1 MRLALM
7 LAWQGSKACGAAE
20 LVLLLS
26 LLLLWLLLWG
36 SVFERDGVAVV
47 CDPVSLDFLKGA
59 VVEYEDSLM
68 RSAFQVPPALPGTGG

>member
-1 MRLALM
+1 M
-7 LAWQGSKACGAAE
+7 
-20 LVLLLS
+20 
-26 LLLLWLLLWG
+26 LWG

-68 RSAFQVPPALPGTGG
+68 RSAFQVPPASAPGLQDSLQSLC